1 VGEDNTRGDNAASNR
16 EDAAH
21 AGWVT
26 TQVAARSLAISPRTV
41 RWHIEQGHIEAK
53 PQGEGVKRSWLVSI
67 DSLQAFR
74 DARQRQGK
82 SPGGFREEQ
91 ESAGIAAE
99 PPGNPIREL
108 ADRLVEEAS
117 RASEFRVRLEISE
130 KAASTLREELAE
142 ERRRREEAERE
153 RNDLRQELYALRDAT
168 EDSESVEGERETAE
182 LRPVA
187 SGRQTL
193 RGRSPGGSLS
203 DGGDETIQA
212 LDASKRLSVWVYGLG
227 VILTG
232 MTGFLMQ
239 LGLGY
244 QIFQRLGLGLPNDV
258 VFRYGAGWG
267 LPLLLPII
275 FGYLVG
281 RKPRGNN
288 FWRHVGIT
296 TVLAA
301 LVSFLPWAILI
312 VPQTGTGLLTSDEVS
327 KIFFEAT
334 QMWLPVGLAFL
345 SSALIGSARR
355 RRVAGPTP

>member
-1 VGEDNTRGDNAASNR
+1 VGEGNTRGDNAASNR

-41 RWHIEQGHIEAK
+41 RWHIEQGHIDAK
-53 PQGEGVKRSWLVSI
+53 PQGEGVRRSWLVSI

-74 DARQRQGK
+74 DARQRQGQ
-82 SPGGFREEQ
+82 SPGGFRETQ
-91 ESAGIAAE
+91 KIADIAAQ

-142 ERRRREEAERE
+142 ERHRREEAELE
-153 RNDLRQELYALRDAT
+153 RNDLRQELDALRVAT
-168 EDSESVEGERETAE
+168 EAFETVEGERETAE

-187 SGRQTL
+187 SG
-193 RGRSPGGSLS
+193 PKSLQ
-203 DGGDETIQA
+203 DRTAEA
-212 LDASKRLSVWVYGLG
+212 PDASKRLSVWVYGLG
-227 VILTG
+227 VILSG

-244 QIFQRLGLGLPNDV
+244 QIFQRLGVIVPNDA

-267 LPLLLPII
+267 LPLVLPII

-296 TVLAA
+296 ALLAA

-312 VPQTGTGLLTSDEVS
+312 VPQTGTGLLTSNEVS
-327 KIFFEAT
+327 TIFFKAT

-345 SSALIGSARR
+345 SSALIGNARR
-355 RRVAGPTP
+355 RRVARSTP

>member
-1 VGEDNTRGDNAASNR
+1 VEEDNTRGGNAASNR

-26 TQVAARSLAISPRTV
+26 TQVAARSLGISPRTV
-41 RWHIEQGHIEAK
+41 RWHIEQEHIEAK

-74 DARQRQGK
+74 DARHRQGQ
-82 SPGGFREEQ
+82 SPGDFREEQ
-91 ESAGIAAE
+91 KSADIAAQ

-117 RASEFRVRLEISE
+117 RASELRVRLEISE
-130 KAASTLREELAE
+130 KAESTLREELAE

-153 RNDLRQELYALRDAT
+153 RNDLRQDLYALREATAAT
-168 EDSESVEGERETAE
+168 ETLEGERGTAE
-182 LRPVA
+182 LQPA
-187 SGRQTL
+187 AT
-193 RGRSPGGSLS
+193 GSF
-203 DGGDETIQA
+203 
-212 LDASKRLSVWVYGLG
+212 KRLSVWVYGPG

-239 LGLGY
+239 LGVGY
-244 QIFQRLGLGLPNDV
+244 EIFQRLGLGLPNDV

-296 TVLAA
+296 ALLAA
-301 LVSFLPWAILI
+301 LVSFLPWIILI
-312 VPQTGTGLLTSDEVS
+312 VPQTGTGLLTSNEVS
-327 KIFFEAT
+327 TIFFEAT

-345 SSALIGSARR
+345 SSALIGNARR

>member
-1 VGEDNTRGDNAASNR
+1 VGEDITRGDNAASNR

-41 RWHIEQGHIEAK
+41 RWHIEQGHIDAK
-53 PQGEGVKRSWLVSI
+53 PQGEGVRRSWLVSI

-74 DARQRQGK
+74 DARQRQEQ
-82 SPGGFREEQ
+82 SPGGFHEAHK
-91 ESAGIAAE
+91 SADIAAQ

-153 RNDLRQELYALRDAT
+153 RNDLRQELDTLRVAT
-168 EDSESVEGERETAE
+168 EASETVEGERETAE

-187 SGRQTL
+187 SGPQSFQDRTAEA
-193 RGRSPGGSLS
+193 P
-203 DGGDETIQA
+203 
-212 LDASKRLSVWVYGLG
+212 DASKRLSVWVYGLG

-232 MTGFLMQ
+232 MTGFLVQ

-244 QIFQRLGLGLPNDV
+244 QIFQRLGLGLPNDAV
-258 VFRYGAGWG
+258 VRYGAGWG

-296 TVLAA
+296 ALLAA

-312 VPQTGTGLLTSDEVS
+312 VPQTGTGLLTSNEVS

-345 SSALIGSARR
+345 SSALIGNARR
-355 RRVAGPTP
+355 RRVAGPTL

>member
-1 VGEDNTRGDNAASNR
+1 VGEDITRGDNAASNR

-74 DARQRQGK
+74 DARQRQGQ

-91 ESAGIAAE
+91 KSADIAAE
-99 PPGNPIREL
+99 PLGNPIREL

-117 RASEFRVRLEISE
+117 RASEFRVRSEISE

-142 ERRRREEAERE
+142 ERRRREDTERE
-153 RNDLRQELYALRDAT
+153 RNDLRQELNALREAT
-168 EDSESVEGERETAE
+168 EASETVEGELERAE
-182 LRPVA
+182 PQPLA
-187 SGRQTL
+187 SGPQTL
-193 RGRSPGGSLS
+193 QDR
-203 DGGDETIQA
+203 
-212 LDASKRLSVWVYGLG
+212 SKRLSVWGYGLG

-232 MTGFLMQ
+232 MAGFLMQ

-244 QIFQRLGLGLPNDV
+244 EIFQRLGLGLPNDV

-267 LPLLLPII
+267 LPLLLAFI
-275 FGYLVG
+275 FGYQVG
-281 RKPRGNN
+281 RRPRGIN

-296 TVLAA
+296 ALLAA

-312 VPQTGTGLLTSDEVS
+312 VPQAGPSLLTSNEVS
-327 KIFFEAT
+327 TIFFKAT
-334 QMWLPVGLAFL
+334 RMWLPVGLAFL
-345 SSALIGSARR
+345 SSALIGNARR
-355 RRVAGPTP
+355 RQVAGPTP

>member
-16 EDAAH
+16 EDAAR

-53 PQGEGVKRSWLVSI
+53 PQGEGVRRSWLVSI

-74 DARQRQGK
+74 DARQRQEQ
-82 SPGGFREEQ
+82 SPGGFRETQ
-91 ESAGIAAE
+91 KSADIAAQT
-99 PPGNPIREL
+99 PGNPIREL

-153 RNDLRQELYALRDAT
+153 RNDLRQDLYALREVTAA
-168 EDSESVEGERETAE
+168 SETLEGERETAE

-187 SGRQTL
+187 SGAQSL
-193 RGRSPGGSLS
+193 RDRSPGG
-203 DGGDETIQA
+203 
-212 LDASKRLSVWVYGLG
+212 SKRLSVWVYGLG
-227 VILTG
+227 VVLTG
-232 MTGFLMQ
+232 MTGLLMQ

-244 QIFQRLGLGLPNDV
+244 QIFQRSGLGLPNDV

-275 FGYLVG
+275 FGYQVG

-296 TVLAA
+296 ALLAA

-312 VPQTGTGLLTSDEVS
+312 VPPTGTGLLTSNEVS

-345 SSALIGSARR
+345 SSALIGNARR

>member
-1 VGEDNTRGDNAASNR
+1 VGEDNTRGGNAASNR
-16 EDAAH
+16 ENAAH

-53 PQGEGVKRSWLVSI
+53 PQGEGVRRSWLVSI

-74 DARQRQGK
+74 DARQRQGQ
-82 SPGGFREEQ
+82 SPGDFRETQ
-91 ESAGIAAE
+91 KSADIDAQ

-142 ERRRREEAERE
+142 ERRRREEAELE
-153 RNDLRQELYALRDAT
+153 RNDLRQEVYALREAP
-168 EDSESVEGERETAE
+168 EASETAE
-182 LRPVA
+182 EEPERIEPQPAALGP
-187 SGRQTL
+187 QTL
-193 RGRSPGGSLS
+193 QDRSPRDS
-203 DGGDETIQA
+203 A
-212 LDASKRLSVWVYGLG
+212 FKRLSVWAYGLG

-239 LGLGY
+239 LGFGY
-244 QIFQRLGLGLPNDV
+244 QIFQRLGLGLPDDV

-267 LPLLLPII
+267 LPLLLPIV

-281 RKPRGNN
+281 RRPRGSN
-288 FWRHVGIT
+288 FWRHVGVT
-296 TVLAA
+296 ALLAA
-301 LVSFLPWAILI
+301 LVSFLPWAILV
-312 VPQTGTGLLTSDEVS
+312 VPQTGTGLLTSNEVS
-327 KIFFEAT
+327 TIFFEAT

-345 SSALIGSARR
+345 ASALIGNARR

>member
-1 VGEDNTRGDNAASNR
+1 MGEGNTRGDNAASNR

-26 TQVAARSLAISPRTV
+26 TQVAARSLGISPRTV
-41 RWHIEQGHIEAK
+41 RWHIEQGHLEAK

-74 DARQRQGK
+74 DARQRQGQ
-82 SPGGFREEQ
+82 SPGDFREEQ
-91 ESAGIAAE
+91 KNADIAAQ

-117 RASEFRVRLEISE
+117 RASELRVRLEIAE
-130 KAASTLREELAE
+130 KAESTLREELAD

-153 RNDLRQELYALRDAT
+153 RNDLRLELDALREAT
-168 EDSESVEGERETAE
+168 EASETVELEPERAE
-182 LRPVA
+182 PQPAA
-187 SGRQTL
+187 SGAQTL
-193 RGRSPGGSLS
+193 QDR
-203 DGGDETIQA
+203 
-212 LDASKRLSVWVYGLG
+212 SKRLSVWGYGLG

-239 LGLGY
+239 LSLGY
-244 QIFQRLGLGLPNDV
+244 EIFQRLGLGLPNDV

-267 LPLLLPII
+267 LPLLVPIV

-281 RKPRGNN
+281 RRPRSNN

-296 TVLAA
+296 ALLAA
-301 LVSFLPWAILI
+301 LVSFLPRAILI
-312 VPQTGTGLLTSDEVS
+312 GLQSGTGLLTSNEVS
-327 KIFFEAT
+327 TIFFEAT

-345 SSALIGSARR
+345 SSALIGNARR
-355 RRVAGPTP
+355 RRVAEPTP

>member
-1 VGEDNTRGDNAASNR
+1 MGEDNTRGDNAASNR

-74 DARQRQGK
+74 DARQRQRQL
-82 SPGGFREEQ
+82 PGGFREAQ
-91 ESAGIAAE
+91 KSADIAAQS
-99 PPGNPIREL
+99 PGNPFCEL

-117 RASEFRVRLEISE
+117 RASEFRVRLGISE
-130 KAASTLREELAE
+130 EAASTLREELAE
-142 ERRRREEAERE
+142 ERRRLEGAERE
-153 RNDLRQELYALRDAT
+153 RDELRRELYALR
-168 EDSESVEGERETAE
+168 EPQESPETVEEEPERAE
-182 LRPVA
+182 PQPAA
-187 SGRQTL
+187 S
-193 RGRSPGGSLS
+193 S
-203 DGGDETIQA
+203 A
-212 LDASKRLSVWVYGLG
+212 FKRLSVWGYGLG

-244 QIFQRLGLGLPNDV
+244 QIFQRFGLGLPNDV
-258 VFRYGAGWG
+258 VFRYGLGWG

-275 FGYLVG
+275 FGYQVG
-281 RKPRGNN
+281 RKPRGTN

-296 TVLAA
+296 ALLAA

-312 VPQTGTGLLTSDEVS
+312 VPQTGTGLLTSNEVS

-345 SSALIGSARR
+345 SSALIGNARR

>member
-16 EDAAH
+16 EDGAH

-53 PQGEGVKRSWLVSI
+53 PQGEGVRRSWLVSI

-74 DARQRQGK
+74 DARQRQGQ
-82 SPGGFREEQ
+82 SPGGFREAQ
-91 ESAGIAAE
+91 KSADIAAQ
-99 PPGNPIREL
+99 PLGNPIREL

-153 RNDLRQELYALRDAT
+153 RNYLRQELYALREAT
-168 EDSESVEGERETAE
+168 EGSETVEGEPERAE
-182 LRPVA
+182 PQPAA
-187 SGRQTL
+187 SGPQTL
-193 RGRSPGGSLS
+193 QDR
-203 DGGDETIQA
+203 
-212 LDASKRLSVWVYGLG
+212 SKRLSVWVYGLG

-232 MTGFLMQ
+232 LTGFLMQ

-275 FGYLVG
+275 FGYQVG

-296 TVLAA
+296 ALLAA

-312 VPQTGTGLLTSDEVS
+312 VPQTETGLLTSNEVS
-327 KIFFEAT
+327 TIFFEAT

-345 SSALIGSARR
+345 SSALIGNARR

>member
-1 VGEDNTRGDNAASNR
+1 VGEGNTRGDNAASNR

-41 RWHIEQGHIEAK
+41 RWHIEQGHIDAK
-53 PQGEGVKRSWLVSI
+53 PQGEGVRRSWLVSI

-74 DARQRQGK
+74 DARQRQGQ
-82 SPGGFREEQ
+82 SPGGFRETQ
-91 ESAGIAAE
+91 RIADIAAQ

-142 ERRRREEAERE
+142 ERHRREEAELE
-153 RNDLRQELYALRDAT
+153 RNDLRQELDALRVAT
-168 EDSESVEGERETAE
+168 EASETVEGERETAE

-187 SGRQTL
+187 SGTQ
-193 RGRSPGGSLS
+193 SLQ
-203 DGGDETIQA
+203 DRTAQA
-212 LDASKRLSVWVYGLG
+212 PDASKRLSVWVYGLG
-227 VILTG
+227 VILSG

-244 QIFQRLGLGLPNDV
+244 QIFQRLGVIVPNDA

-267 LPLLLPII
+267 LPLVLPII

-296 TVLAA
+296 ALLAA

-312 VPQTGTGLLTSDEVS
+312 VPQTGTGLLTSNEVS
-327 KIFFEAT
+327 TIFFKAT

-345 SSALIGSARR
+345 SSALIGNARR
-355 RRVAGPTP
+355 RRVTGSTP

>member
-1 VGEDNTRGDNAASNR
+1 
-16 EDAAH
+16 
-21 AGWVT
+21 
-26 TQVAARSLAISPRTV
+26 V
-41 RWHIEQGHIEAK
+41 R
-53 PQGEGVKRSWLVSI
+53 RSWLVSI

-74 DARQRQGK
+74 DARQRQGQ
-82 SPGGFREEQ
+82 SPGGFREAQ
-91 ESAGIAAE
+91 KSADIAAQ
-99 PPGNPIREL
+99 PLGNPIREL

-153 RNDLRQELYALRDAT
+153 RNYLRQELYALREAT
-168 EDSESVEGERETAE
+168 EGSETVEGEPERAE
-182 LRPVA
+182 PQPAA
-187 SGRQTL
+187 SGPQTL
-193 RGRSPGGSLS
+193 QDR
-203 DGGDETIQA
+203 
-212 LDASKRLSVWVYGLG
+212 SKRLSVWVYGLG

-232 MTGFLMQ
+232 LTGFLMQ

-275 FGYLVG
+275 FGYQVG

-296 TVLAA
+296 ALLAA

-312 VPQTGTGLLTSDEVS
+312 VPQTETGLLTSNEVS
-327 KIFFEAT
+327 TIFFEAT

-345 SSALIGSARR
+345 SSALIGNARR

>member
-16 EDAAH
+16 EDAAR

-53 PQGEGVKRSWLVSI
+53 PQGEGVRRSWLVSI

-74 DARQRQGK
+74 DARQRQEQ
-82 SPGGFREEQ
+82 SPGGFRETQ
-91 ESAGIAAE
+91 KSADIAAQT
-99 PPGNPIREL
+99 PGNPIREL

-153 RNDLRQELYALRDAT
+153 RNDLRQDLYALREVTAA
-168 EDSESVEGERETAE
+168 SETLEGERETAE

-187 SGRQTL
+187 SGAQSL
-193 RGRSPGGSLS
+193 RDRSPGG
-203 DGGDETIQA
+203 
-212 LDASKRLSVWVYGLG
+212 SKRLSVWVYGLG
-227 VILTG
+227 VVLTG
-232 MTGFLMQ
+232 MTGLLMQ

-244 QIFQRLGLGLPNDV
+244 QIFQRSGLGLPNDV

-296 TVLAA
+296 ALLAA

-312 VPQTGTGLLTSDEVS
+312 VPPTGTGLLTSNEVS

-345 SSALIGSARR
+345 SSALIGNARR

>member
-1 VGEDNTRGDNAASNR
+1 MGENNTRGDNAVSNR

-53 PQGEGVKRSWLVSI
+53 PQGEGVRRSWLVSI

-74 DARQRQGK
+74 DARQRQGQ
-82 SPGGFREEQ
+82 SPGDFREVQ
-91 ESAGIAAE
+91 KSADIAAQ

-117 RASEFRVRLEISE
+117 RASEFRVRFEISE
-130 KAASTLREELAE
+130 KAASTLGEELAE

-153 RNDLRQELYALRDAT
+153 RNDLRQELYALREAT
-168 EDSESVEGERETAE
+168 EASETGEGVPERAEPQPATVAPDSF
-182 LRPVA
+182 
-187 SGRQTL
+187 
-193 RGRSPGGSLS
+193 
-203 DGGDETIQA
+203 
-212 LDASKRLSVWVYGLG
+212 KRLSVWVYGLG

-275 FGYLVG
+275 FGYQVG
-281 RKPRGNN
+281 RKPRGDN

-296 TVLAA
+296 ALLAA

-312 VPQTGTGLLTSDEVS
+312 VPQTGTGLLTSNEVS
-327 KIFFEAT
+327 TIFFEAT

-345 SSALIGSARR
+345 SSALIGNARR

>member
-16 EDAAH
+16 EDAAD

-53 PQGEGVKRSWLVSI
+53 PQGEGVRRSWLVSI

-74 DARQRQGK
+74 DARQRQGQ
-82 SPGGFREEQ
+82 SPGGFREAQ
-91 ESAGIAAE
+91 KSADIAAQ

-117 RASEFRVRLEISE
+117 RASEFRVRFEISE

-153 RNDLRQELYALRDAT
+153 RNDLRQELYTLGEAT
-168 EDSESVEGERETAE
+168 EASEAVEGEPDTAD
-182 LRPVA
+182 LQPAA
-187 SGRQTL
+187 SG
-193 RGRSPGGSLS
+193 PF
-203 DGGDETIQA
+203 
-212 LDASKRLSVWVYGLG
+212 KRLSVWGYGLG

-232 MTGFLMQ
+232 MTGFLIQ

-275 FGYLVG
+275 FGYQVG

-296 TVLAA
+296 ALLAA

-312 VPQTGTGLLTSDEVS
+312 VTQTGTGLLTSDEVS
-327 KIFFEAT
+327 TIFFEAT
-334 QMWLPVGLAFL
+334 QMWPPVALAFL
-345 SSALIGSARR
+345 SSALIGNARR

>member
-1 VGEDNTRGDNAASNR
+1 VGEDTTRGGNAASNR

-74 DARQRQGK
+74 DARQRQGQ

-91 ESAGIAAE
+91 KSADIAAQ

-130 KAASTLREELAE
+130 KAASTLREDLAE

-153 RNDLRQELYALRDAT
+153 RNDLRQELYALREAT
-168 EDSESVEGERETAE
+168 EASESVEAEPERAE
-182 LRPVA
+182 PQPAA
-187 SGRQTL
+187 SG
-193 RGRSPGGSLS
+193 PF
-203 DGGDETIQA
+203 
-212 LDASKRLSVWVYGLG
+212 KRLSVWGYGLG

-239 LGLGY
+239 LGFGY
-244 QIFQRLGLGLPNDV
+244 QIFQRLELGLPNDV

-275 FGYLVG
+275 FGYQVG

-296 TVLAA
+296 ALLAA

-312 VPQTGTGLLTSDEVS
+312 VAQTGTGLLTSNEVS
-327 KIFFEAT
+327 TIFFEAT
-334 QMWLPVGLAFL
+334 QMWPPVGLAFL
-345 SSALIGSARR
+345 SSALIGNARG

>member
-53 PQGEGVKRSWLVSI
+53 PQGEGVRRSWLVSI

-74 DARQRQGK
+74 DARQRQGQ
-82 SPGGFREEQ
+82 SPGGFRETQ
-91 ESAGIAAE
+91 KSADIAAQ

-153 RNDLRQELYALRDAT
+153 RNDLRQDLYALREVTAA
-168 EDSESVEGERETAE
+168 SETLEGERETAE

-187 SGRQTL
+187 SGAQSL
-193 RGRSPGGSLS
+193 RGRSPGG
-203 DGGDETIQA
+203 
-212 LDASKRLSVWVYGLG
+212 SKRLSVWVYGLG
-227 VILTG
+227 VVLTG

-244 QIFQRLGLGLPNDV
+244 QIFQRSGLGLPNDV

-296 TVLAA
+296 ALLAA

-312 VPQTGTGLLTSDEVS
+312 VPQTGTGLLTSNEVS

-345 SSALIGSARR
+345 SSALIGNARR

>member
-1 VGEDNTRGDNAASNR
+1 MGEDNTRGGNAASNR

-41 RWHIEQGHIEAK
+41 RWHIEQGHLEAK
-53 PQGEGVKRSWLVSI
+53 PQGEGVKRSWLVCI

-74 DARQRQGK
+74 DARQRQGQ
-82 SPGGFREEQ
+82 SPGGFREARK
-91 ESAGIAAE
+91 SPDIAAQ
-99 PPGNPIREL
+99 PLGNPVREL

-142 ERRRREEAERE
+142 EQRRREGAERE
-153 RNDLRQELYALRDAT
+153 RNDLRRELYALREAT
-168 EDSESVEGERETAE
+168 ESSETVEGEPEGAE
-182 LRPVA
+182 PQPA
-187 SGRQTL
+187 
-193 RGRSPGGSLS
+193 
-203 DGGDETIQA
+203 A
-212 LDASKRLSVWVYGLG
+212 LGPFKTLSVWAYGLG

-258 VFRYGAGWG
+258 VFRYGVGWG

-275 FGYLVG
+275 FGYQVG

-288 FWRHVGIT
+288 FWRHVGVT
-296 TVLAA
+296 ALLAA

-312 VPQTGTGLLTSDEVS
+312 VPQTGTGLLTSNEVS

-334 QMWLPVGLAFL
+334 HLWLPVGLAFL
-345 SSALIGSARR
+345 SSALIGNARR

>member
-1 VGEDNTRGDNAASNR
+1 MGEGNTRGDNAASNR

-74 DARQRQGK
+74 DARQRQGQ
-82 SPGGFREEQ
+82 SPGDFREEQ
-91 ESAGIAAE
+91 KNADIAAQ

-117 RASEFRVRLEISE
+117 RASELRVRLEIAE
-130 KAASTLREELAE
+130 KAESTLREELAD
-142 ERRRREEAERE
+142 ERRRREDAERE
-153 RNDLRQELYALRDAT
+153 RNDLRLELDALSEAT
-168 EDSESVEGERETAE
+168 EASETVELEPERAE
-182 LRPVA
+182 PQPAA
-187 SGRQTL
+187 SGPQTL
-193 RGRSPGGSLS
+193 QDRP
-203 DGGDETIQA
+203 
-212 LDASKRLSVWVYGLG
+212 KRLSVWGYGLG

-239 LGLGY
+239 LSLGY
-244 QIFQRLGLGLPNDV
+244 EIFQRLGLGLPNDV

-267 LPLLLPII
+267 LPLLVPIV

-281 RKPRGNN
+281 RRPRSNN

-296 TVLAA
+296 ALLAA
-301 LVSFLPWAILI
+301 LVSFLPRAILI
-312 VPQTGTGLLTSDEVS
+312 GLQSGTGLLTSNEVS
-327 KIFFEAT
+327 TIFFEAT

-345 SSALIGSARR
+345 SSALIGNARR

>member
-53 PQGEGVKRSWLVSI
+53 PQGEGVRRSWLVSI

-74 DARQRQGK
+74 DARQRQEQ
-82 SPGGFREEQ
+82 SPGGFREAQ
-91 ESAGIAAE
+91 KSADIAAQ
-99 PPGNPIREL
+99 PLGNPIREL

-153 RNDLRQELYALRDAT
+153 RNDLRQDLYALREVTAA
-168 EDSESVEGERETAE
+168 SETLEGERETAE

-187 SGRQTL
+187 SGAQSL
-193 RGRSPGGSLS
+193 RDRSPGG
-203 DGGDETIQA
+203 
-212 LDASKRLSVWVYGLG
+212 SKRLSVWVYGLG
-227 VILTG
+227 VVLTG
-232 MTGFLMQ
+232 MTGLLMQ

-244 QIFQRLGLGLPNDV
+244 QIFQRSGLGLPNDV

-296 TVLAA
+296 ALLAA

-312 VPQTGTGLLTSDEVS
+312 VPQTGTGLLTSNEVS

-345 SSALIGSARR
+345 SSALIGNARR

>member
-53 PQGEGVKRSWLVSI
+53 PQGEGVRRSWLVSI

-74 DARQRQGK
+74 DARQRQGQ
-82 SPGGFREEQ
+82 SPGGFREAQ
-91 ESAGIAAE
+91 KSADIAAQ
-99 PPGNPIREL
+99 PLGNPIREL

-153 RNDLRQELYALRDAT
+153 RNDLRQELYALREAT
-168 EDSESVEGERETAE
+168 EASETVEGEPERAE
-182 LRPVA
+182 PQPAA
-187 SGRQTL
+187 SGPQ
-193 RGRSPGGSLS
+193 SLQ
-203 DGGDETIQA
+203 DR
-212 LDASKRLSVWVYGLG
+212 SKRLSVWVYGLG

-232 MTGFLMQ
+232 LTGFLMQ

-275 FGYLVG
+275 FGYQVG

-296 TVLAA
+296 ALLAA

-312 VPQTGTGLLTSDEVS
+312 VPQTETGLLTSNEVS
-327 KIFFEAT
+327 TIFFEAT

-345 SSALIGSARR
+345 SSALIGNARR

>member
-53 PQGEGVKRSWLVSI
+53 PQGEGVRRSWLVSI

-74 DARQRQGK
+74 DARQRQGQ
-82 SPGGFREEQ
+82 SPGGFREAQ
-91 ESAGIAAE
+91 KSADIAAQ
-99 PPGNPIREL
+99 PLGNPIREL

-153 RNDLRQELYALRDAT
+153 RNYLRQELYALREAT
-168 EDSESVEGERETAE
+168 EGSETVEGEPERAE
-182 LRPVA
+182 PQPAA
-187 SGRQTL
+187 SGPQTL
-193 RGRSPGGSLS
+193 QDR
-203 DGGDETIQA
+203 
-212 LDASKRLSVWVYGLG
+212 SKRLSVWVYGLG

-232 MTGFLMQ
+232 LTGFLMQ

-275 FGYLVG
+275 FGYQVG

-296 TVLAA
+296 ALLAA

-312 VPQTGTGLLTSDEVS
+312 VPQTGAGLLTSNEVS
-327 KIFFEAT
+327 TIFFEAT

-345 SSALIGSARR
+345 SSALIGNARR

>member
-16 EDAAH
+16 EDAAQ

-41 RWHIEQGHIEAK
+41 RWHIEQGHLEAK

-74 DARQRQGK
+74 DARQRQGQ
-82 SPGGFREEQ
+82 SPGGYRETHK
-91 ESAGIAAE
+91 SADIAAQ

-130 KAASTLREELAE
+130 EAASTLREELAD
-142 ERRRREEAERE
+142 ERRRREEAERD
-153 RNDLRQELYALRDAT
+153 RNDLRLELDALREAT
-168 EDSESVEGERETAE
+168 EASETVEMEPERAV
-182 LRPVA
+182 PQPAA
-187 SGRQTL
+187 SGPQTL
-193 RGRSPGGSLS
+193 QDR
-203 DGGDETIQA
+203 
-212 LDASKRLSVWVYGLG
+212 SKRLSVWGYGLG

-239 LGLGY
+239 LVLGY
-244 QIFQRLGLGLPNDV
+244 QLFQRLGLGLPNDV

-275 FGYLVG
+275 FGYQVG

-296 TVLAA
+296 ALLAA

-312 VPQTGTGLLTSDEVS
+312 ATQTGTALLTSDEVS
-327 KIFFEAT
+327 TIFFEAT

-345 SSALIGSARR
+345 SSALIGNARR

>member
-53 PQGEGVKRSWLVSI
+53 PQGEGVRRSWLVSI

-74 DARQRQGK
+74 DARQRQGQ
-82 SPGGFREEQ
+82 SPGGFREAQ
-91 ESAGIAAE
+91 KSADIAAQ
-99 PPGNPIREL
+99 PLGNPIREL

-153 RNDLRQELYALRDAT
+153 RNYLRQELYALREAT
-168 EDSESVEGERETAE
+168 EGSETVEGEPERAE
-182 LRPVA
+182 PQPAA
-187 SGRQTL
+187 SGPQTL
-193 RGRSPGGSLS
+193 QDR
-203 DGGDETIQA
+203 
-212 LDASKRLSVWVYGLG
+212 SKRLSVWVYGLG

-232 MTGFLMQ
+232 LTGFLMQ

-275 FGYLVG
+275 FGYQVG

-296 TVLAA
+296 ALLAA

-312 VPQTGTGLLTSDEVS
+312 VPQTETGLLTSNEVS
-327 KIFFEAT
+327 TIFFEAT

-345 SSALIGSARR
+345 SSALIGNARR

>member
-1 VGEDNTRGDNAASNR
+1 MGEENTRGDNAASNR

-74 DARQRQGK
+74 DTRQRQGQ
-82 SPGGFREEQ
+82 SPGDFREEQ
-91 ESAGIAAE
+91 KNADIAAQ

-117 RASEFRVRLEISE
+117 RASELRVRLEISE
-130 KAASTLREELAE
+130 KAESTLREELAE

-153 RNDLRQELYALRDAT
+153 RNDLRQELYAF
-168 EDSESVEGERETAE
+168 SEAAEASETVRGEPERAE
-182 LRPVA
+182 PQPAA
-187 SGRQTL
+187 SGPQTV
-193 RGRSPGGSLS
+193 RDRSPRG
-203 DGGDETIQA
+203 
-212 LDASKRLSVWVYGLG
+212 SKRLSVWVYGLG

-258 VFRYGAGWG
+258 LFRYGAGWG

-296 TVLAA
+296 ALLAA

-312 VPQTGTGLLTSDEVS
+312 VPQTGTGLLTSNEVS
-327 KIFFEAT
+327 TIFFEAT

-345 SSALIGSARR
+345 SSALIGNARR

>member
-1 VGEDNTRGDNAASNR
+1 MGEDNTRGDNAASNR

-21 AGWVT
+21 SGWVT

-53 PQGEGVKRSWLVSI
+53 PQGEGVRRSWLVSI

-74 DARQRQGK
+74 DARQRQGQ
-82 SPGGFREEQ
+82 SPGGFRETQ
-91 ESAGIAAE
+91 NSADIAAQ

-153 RNDLRQELYALRDAT
+153 RNDLRQELYALREAT
-168 EDSESVEGERETAE
+168 EASETVEGEPERAE
-182 LRPVA
+182 PPA
-187 SGRQTL
+187 
-193 RGRSPGGSLS
+193 RGQSS
-203 DGGDETIQA
+203 DGSKQRHPTF
-212 LDASKRLSVWVYGLG
+212 KRLSVWGYGLG

-281 RKPRGNN
+281 RRPRGNN

-296 TVLAA
+296 ALLAA

-312 VPQTGTGLLTSDEVS
+312 VPQTGTGLLTSNEVS
-327 KIFFEAT
+327 TIFFEAT

-345 SSALIGSARR
+345 SSALIGNARR

>member
-1 VGEDNTRGDNAASNR
+1 MGEDNTRGDNAASNR

-53 PQGEGVKRSWLVSI
+53 PQGEGVRRSWLVSI

-74 DARQRQGK
+74 DARQRQGQ
-82 SPGGFREEQ
+82 SPGGFREAQ
-91 ESAGIAAE
+91 KSADIAAQ
-99 PPGNPIREL
+99 PLGNPIREL

-153 RNDLRQELYALRDAT
+153 RNYLRQELYALREAT
-168 EDSESVEGERETAE
+168 EGSETVEGEPERAE
-182 LRPVA
+182 PQPAA
-187 SGRQTL
+187 SGPQ
-193 RGRSPGGSLS
+193 SLQ
-203 DGGDETIQA
+203 DR
-212 LDASKRLSVWVYGLG
+212 SKRLSVWVYGLG

-232 MTGFLMQ
+232 LTGFLMQ

-275 FGYLVG
+275 FGYQVG

-296 TVLAA
+296 ALLAA
-301 LVSFLPWAILI
+301 LVSFLPWAILM
-312 VPQTGTGLLTSDEVS
+312 VPQTETGLLTSNEVS
-327 KIFFEAT
+327 TIFFEAT

-345 SSALIGSARR
+345 SSALIGNARR

>member
-1 VGEDNTRGDNAASNR
+1 MGEGNTRGDNAASNR

-74 DARQRQGK
+74 DARQRQGQ
-82 SPGGFREEQ
+82 SPGDFREEQ
-91 ESAGIAAE
+91 KNADIAAR

-117 RASEFRVRLEISE
+117 RASELRVRLEIAE
-130 KAASTLREELAE
+130 KAESTLREELAD

-153 RNDLRQELYALRDAT
+153 RNDLRLELVALRESTGA
-168 EDSESVEGERETAE
+168 SETVELEPERAE
-182 LRPVA
+182 PQPAA
-187 SGRQTL
+187 SGAQTL
-193 RGRSPGGSLS
+193 QDR
-203 DGGDETIQA
+203 
-212 LDASKRLSVWVYGLG
+212 SKRLSVWVYGLG

-239 LGLGY
+239 LSLGY
-244 QIFQRLGLGLPNDV
+244 EIFQRLGLGLPNDV

-267 LPLLLPII
+267 LPLLVPIV

-281 RKPRGNN
+281 RRPRSNN

-296 TVLAA
+296 ALLAA
-301 LVSFLPWAILI
+301 LVSFLPRAILI
-312 VPQTGTGLLTSDEVS
+312 GLQSGTGLLTSNEVS
-327 KIFFEAT
+327 TIFFEAT

-345 SSALIGSARR
+345 SSALIGNARR

>member
-1 VGEDNTRGDNAASNR
+1 MGEENTRGDNAASNR

-26 TQVAARSLAISPRTV
+26 TQVAAKSLAISPRTV
-41 RWHIEQGHIEAK
+41 RWHIEQGHIDAK
-53 PQGEGVKRSWLVSI
+53 PQGEGVRRSWLVSI

-74 DARQRQGK
+74 DARQRQDQ
-82 SPGGFREEQ
+82 SPGDFREEQ
-91 ESAGIAAE
+91 KGADIAAQ

-153 RNDLRQELYALRDAT
+153 RNDVRQELDALREAT
-168 EDSESVEGERETAE
+168 EASETGEGEPERAE
-182 LRPVA
+182 PQPATVA
-187 SGRQTL
+187 
-193 RGRSPGGSLS
+193 P
-203 DGGDETIQA
+203 
-212 LDASKRLSVWVYGLG
+212 DAFKRLSVWVYGLG

-258 VFRYGAGWG
+258 VFRYGLGWG

-275 FGYLVG
+275 FGYQVG

-288 FWRHVGIT
+288 FWRHIGIT
-296 TVLAA
+296 ALLAA

-312 VPQTGTGLLTSDEVS
+312 VPQTGTGLLTSNEVS
-327 KIFFEAT
+327 TIFFEAT

-345 SSALIGSARR
+345 SSALIGNARR
-355 RRVAGPTP
+355 RRVARPTP

>member
-1 VGEDNTRGDNAASNR
+1 VGEDNTRGGNAASNR
-16 EDAAH
+16 EDAAQ

-53 PQGEGVKRSWLVSI
+53 PQGEGVRRSWLVSI

-74 DARQRQGK
+74 DARQRQGQ
-82 SPGGFREEQ
+82 SPGGYREPQ
-91 ESAGIAAE
+91 RSADIAAQ

-153 RNDLRQELYALRDAT
+153 RNDLRQELYALR
-168 EDSESVEGERETAE
+168 ETAE
-182 LRPVA
+182 ASETVVGEPERAEPQPTA
-187 SGRQTL
+187 SG
-193 RGRSPGGSLS
+193 PF
-203 DGGDETIQA
+203 
-212 LDASKRLSVWVYGLG
+212 KRLSVWGYGLG

-244 QIFQRLGLGLPNDV
+244 QIFQRLGLGLPNGV

-267 LPLLLPII
+267 LPLLVPII
-275 FGYLVG
+275 FGYQLG

-296 TVLAA
+296 ALLAA

-312 VPQTGTGLLTSDEVS
+312 VPQTGAGLLTSNEVS
-327 KIFFEAT
+327 TIFFEAT
-334 QMWLPVGLAFL
+334 QMWPPVGLAFL
-345 SSALIGSARR
+345 SSALIGNARR

>member
-26 TQVAARSLAISPRTV
+26 TQVAARSLGISPRTV
-41 RWHIEQGHIEAK
+41 RWHIEQEHIKAK

-67 DSLQAFR
+67 DSLQTFR
-74 DARQRQGK
+74 DARQRQGQ

-91 ESAGIAAE
+91 KYADIAAQ

-153 RNDLRQELYALRDAT
+153 RNDLRQELYALREAT
-168 EDSESVEGERETAE
+168 EAAETVEDESGRAE
-182 LRPVA
+182 PRPAA
-187 SGRQTL
+187 SGPQTF
-193 RGRSPGGSLS
+193 
-203 DGGDETIQA
+203 
-212 LDASKRLSVWVYGLG
+212 KRLSVWWYGLG

-267 LPLLLPII
+267 LPLLVPIS

-281 RKPRGNN
+281 RRPRGSN
-288 FWRHVGIT
+288 FWRHVGVT
-296 TVLAA
+296 ALLAA

-312 VPQTGTGLLTSDEVS
+312 VPQTGTGLLTSNEVS
-327 KIFFEAT
+327 TIFFEAT

-345 SSALIGSARR
+345 SSALIGNARR

>member
-16 EDAAH
+16 EDAAQ

-41 RWHIEQGHIEAK
+41 RWHIEQGHIHAK
-53 PQGEGVKRSWLVSI
+53 PQGEGVRRSWLVSI

-74 DARQRQGK
+74 DARQRQGQ
-82 SPGGFREEQ
+82 SPGSFREEQ
-91 ESAGIAAE
+91 KSADIAAQS
-99 PPGNPIREL
+99 PGNPIREL

-117 RASEFRVRLEISE
+117 RASELRVRLEISE
-130 KAASTLREELAE
+130 KAESTLREELAG
-142 ERRRREEAERE
+142 ERSRREEAERE
-153 RNDLRQELYALRDAT
+153 RNDLRQELYALREAT
-168 EDSESVEGERETAE
+168 EASEVVEGEPERAE
-182 LRPVA
+182 PQPAA
-187 SGRQTL
+187 SGPQTF
-193 RGRSPGGSLS
+193 
-203 DGGDETIQA
+203 
-212 LDASKRLSVWVYGLG
+212 KRLSVWGYGLG

-244 QIFQRLGLGLPNDV
+244 QIFQRLGLGLPSDV

-275 FGYLVG
+275 FGYQVG
-281 RKPRGNN
+281 RKPRGDN

-296 TVLAA
+296 ALLAA

-312 VPQTGTGLLTSDEVS
+312 VPRTGTGLLTSNEVS
-327 KIFFEAT
+327 TIFFEAT
-334 QMWLPVGLAFL
+334 RMWLPVGLAFL
-345 SSALIGSARR
+345 SSALIGNARR
-355 RRVAGPTP
+355 RRVTGPTP

>member
-41 RWHIEQGHIEAK
+41 RWHIEQGHIEAI
-53 PQGEGVKRSWLVSI
+53 PQGEGVRRSWLVSI

-74 DARQRQGK
+74 DARQRQGQ

-91 ESAGIAAE
+91 NSADVAAQ

-130 KAASTLREELAE
+130 KAASTLREELAD

-153 RNDLRQELYALRDAT
+153 RNDLRLEMDALRGAT
-168 EDSESVEGERETAE
+168 DSSETVELEPERAV
-182 LRPVA
+182 PQPAA
-187 SGRQTL
+187 SGPQTL
-193 RGRSPGGSLS
+193 QDR
-203 DGGDETIQA
+203 
-212 LDASKRLSVWVYGLG
+212 SKRLSVWGYGLG

-244 QIFQRLGLGLPNDV
+244 EIFQRFGLGLPNDV
-258 VFRYGAGWG
+258 VFRYGTGWG

-275 FGYLVG
+275 FGYQVG

-296 TVLAA
+296 ALLAA

-312 VPQTGTGLLTSDEVS
+312 VPQAGIGLPTPNEVS

-345 SSALIGSARR
+345 SSALIGNARR

>member
-1 VGEDNTRGDNAASNR
+1 MGEDNTRGDNAASNR

-53 PQGEGVKRSWLVSI
+53 PQGEGVRRSWLVSI

-74 DARQRQGK
+74 DARQRQGQ
-82 SPGGFREEQ
+82 SPGGFREAQ
-91 ESAGIAAE
+91 KSADIAAQ

-153 RNDLRQELYALRDAT
+153 RSDLRQKLYALREAA
-168 EDSESVEGERETAE
+168 EASETVEAEPERAE
-182 LRPVA
+182 LQPAA
-187 SGRQTL
+187 SG
-193 RGRSPGGSLS
+193 PF
-203 DGGDETIQA
+203 
-212 LDASKRLSVWVYGLG
+212 KRLSVWGYGLG

-275 FGYLVG
+275 FGYQVG

-296 TVLAA
+296 ALLAA

-312 VPQTGTGLLTSDEVS
+312 VPQTGTGLLTSNEVS
-327 KIFFEAT
+327 TIFFEAT

-345 SSALIGSARR
+345 SSALIGNARR

>member
-1 VGEDNTRGDNAASNR
+1 VGEGNTRGDNAASNR

-53 PQGEGVKRSWLVSI
+53 PQGEGVRRSWLVSI

-74 DARQRQGK
+74 DARQRQGQ
-82 SPGGFREEQ
+82 SPGGYREEQ
-91 ESAGIAAE
+91 HSADIAAQS
-99 PPGNPIREL
+99 PGNPIREL

-130 KAASTLREELAE
+130 RAESTLREELAE

-153 RNDLRQELYALRDAT
+153 RNDLRQELDVLREAT
-168 EDSESVEGERETAE
+168 EASETVEGELERAE
-182 LRPVA
+182 SQPVA
-187 SGRQTL
+187 SGPQTL
-193 RGRSPGGSLS
+193 QDR
-203 DGGDETIQA
+203 
-212 LDASKRLSVWVYGLG
+212 SKRLSVWGYGLG

-239 LGLGY
+239 LGLGH

-275 FGYLVG
+275 FGYQVG

-288 FWRHVGIT
+288 IWRHVGMT
-296 TVLAA
+296 ALLVA

-312 VPQTGTGLLTSDEVS
+312 VTQTGTGLLTSDEVS
-327 KIFFEAT
+327 TIFFEAT

-345 SSALIGSARR
+345 LSGLIGNARR